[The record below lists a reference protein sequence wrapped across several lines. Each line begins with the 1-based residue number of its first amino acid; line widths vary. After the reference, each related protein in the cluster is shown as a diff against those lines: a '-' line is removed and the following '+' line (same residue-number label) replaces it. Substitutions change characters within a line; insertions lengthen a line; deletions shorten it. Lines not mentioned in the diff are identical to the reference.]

1 MFSVLYPDPECS
13 PIISGL
19 QDFICS
25 LAVFVH
31 MSPQSHGMPRCNLGG
46 GGLWIRAAAGV
57 SWTAPHV

>member
-1 MFSVLYPDPECS
+1 
-13 PIISGL
+13 
-19 QDFICS
+19 
-25 LAVFVH
+25 